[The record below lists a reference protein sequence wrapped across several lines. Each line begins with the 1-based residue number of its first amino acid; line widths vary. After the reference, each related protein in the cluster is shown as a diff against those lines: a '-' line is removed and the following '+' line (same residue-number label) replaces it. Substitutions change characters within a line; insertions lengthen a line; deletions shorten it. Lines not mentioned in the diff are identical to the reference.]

1 MEATALASLGKIAG
15 LAGIAVGVVLFI
27 VKKVLD
33 KSGGL
38 AKPEQAA
45 LLNRIVLGAFLLGGA
60 GIFSW
65 VLTENKGQTVTG
77 APCGMTVGGSVSG
90 GSINCGDVTTTT
102 SGGK

>member
-27 VKKVLD
+27 VKRVLD

-60 GIFSW
+60 GILAW
-65 VLTENKGQTVTG
+65 VLEGKSQTVTG

-102 SGGK
+102 GGGK